1 MAGMI
6 WIWPNEAPNINWD
19 NQLINRLFFNL
30 ISQLNRQEVRCPV
43 FDGLSCWGDVSIWCY
58 LRLQLADCAVRVRAC
73 CSKLFG
79 VGGLEPERDPT
90 SSSRTCP
97 TTRRTAA
104 LVRLLV
110 CSSARLLPSIRSQ
123 RDRHWLH
130 TTKNRPEMKWTLMV
144 MTSSDR
150 MGDRTSTGGGDV
162 SDFSPS
168 LPRTSVSS
176 GPFTAAYPYDVDD
189 SVACSPTPTDRNL
202 NNWSRPART
211 VYGGVRQFLSR
222 ALKEVHFSSTF
233 FPSLR
238 SSSAQPSQSFQSIST
253 LSFLCR
259 GILTES
265 NMDPCRFNQSF

>member
-1 MAGMI
+1 M
-6 WIWPNEAPNINWD
+6 
-19 NQLINRLFFNL
+19 
-30 ISQLNRQEVRCPV
+30 
-43 FDGLSCWGDVSIWCY
+43 
-58 LRLQLADCAVRVRAC
+58 
-73 CSKLFG
+73 
-79 VGGLEPERDPT
+79 
-90 SSSRTCP
+90 
-97 TTRRTAA
+97 
-104 LVRLLV
+104 
-110 CSSARLLPSIRSQ
+110 
-123 RDRHWLH
+123 
-130 TTKNRPEMKWTLMV
+130 MV

-238 SSSAQPSQSFQSIST
+238 SSSAQPSQSFQSISI
-253 LSFLCR
+253 LSQQRNFDR
-259 GILTES
+259 IEHGSMSIRSIILKTKMKS
-265 NMDPCRFNQSF
+265 KDVAIFKSIAMRFRIICVKK